1 MPVTRQS
8 FLRGGEAPDF
18 ELMGRDGEL
27 VRLSDFRGKKV
38 LLLTW
43 ASW

>member
-1 MPVTRQS
+1 
-8 FLRGGEAPDF
+8 
-18 ELMGRDGEL
+18 LMGRDGEL

>member
-1 MPVTRQS
+1 MTV
-8 FLRGGEAPDF
+8 EAPDF
-18 ELMGRDGEL
+18 SLPNMEGEL
-27 VRLSDFRGKKV
+27 IRLSDFRGKKV